1 MENDNRCFGLNNC
14 FLVDVSLNLLIN
26 TETGLRTKLEPRLIE
41 ILQILA
47 KNEGKLVSRE
57 MLISKIWNNYGGA
70 EDGLNQGISIL
81 RKALADTNKQ
91 IIETIP
97 KKGYILH
104 ATVTDNLNVEKMEPQ
119 KEKTSKKRPFFL
131 AIFFGIFILI
141 TLLLFKSGKNKI
153 SDKLEKQP
161 SSVSQSD
168 SIVSKN
174 WHGKNYKLLFDKSK
188 KIILFENNIQIAD
201 SNLISYEI
209 VIQELKDKLA
219 SQQDANR

>member
-1 MENDNRCFGLNNC
+1 MCFALNNC
-14 FLVDVSLNLLIN
+14 FLVDVSLNLLTN

-41 ILQILA
+41 ILHILA

-104 ATVTDNLNVEKMEPQ
+104 ASVNFNVEKTERKKQ
-119 KEKTSKKRPFFL
+119 KTSKKRPFFL

-141 TLLLFKSGKNKI
+141 TLLLSKSGKNKI
-153 SDKLEKQP
+153 SDKLEKR
-161 SSVSQSD
+161 SSSFSQSD

-174 WHGKNYKLLFDKSK
+174 WHGKNYKLLFDRSK
-188 KIILFENNIQIAD
+188 KMILFENNIQIAD
-201 SNLISYEI
+201 SNLINYEI
-209 VIQELKDKLA
+209 VIQELKDILA

>member
-1 MENDNRCFGLNNC
+1 MCFVLNNC
-14 FLVDVSLNLLIN
+14 FLVDVSLNLLTN

-41 ILQILA
+41 ILHILA

-104 ATVTDNLNVEKMEPQ
+104 ATVYFNVEKTEPK
-119 KEKTSKKRPFFL
+119 KEKTSKKRSFFL
-131 AIFFGIFILI
+131 AIFFAIFILI
-141 TLLLFKSGKNKI
+141 TLLLSKSGKNKI
-153 SDKLEKQP
+153 SDKLEKQ
-161 SSVSQSD
+161 SSSFSQSD

-174 WHGKNYKLLFDKSK
+174 WHGKNYKLLFDRSK
-188 KIILFENNIQIAD
+188 KMILFENNIQIAD
-201 SNLISYEI
+201 SNLINYEI
-209 VIQELKDKLA
+209 VIQELKDILA